1 VGGCEKQVHGRGRVQ
16 LDRRMSITLQVATP
30 ASLNEVT
37 EAVASWQHE
46 GSPVQLHPG
55 DLGWYWRFGA
65 EELARAVR
73 VWRRHGQILAVG
85 LVDEPGLIRMA
96 IAPSADQDDALAARL
111 LADLSDPERA
121 DLQSADGA
129 IVEARCGAAF
139 RDVLRTNGWV
149 ADAPWTP
156 LRRDL
161 TERVDDFSLEVEI
174 VDADKAEVRV
184 AVQRAAFHSSTFTLE
199 RWRAMAEAPP
209 YRRARCLVGYDAGG
223 DAVAAVTVWSAG
235 QGRPGLLEPLGVHRD
250 HRGHGYGTAI
260 SVAAAAALRDMGASS
275 ATVCTPSSNVG
286 AVATYAS
293 AGFQKL
299 PDVTDFRRTS

>member
-1 VGGCEKQVHGRGRVQ
+1 
-16 LDRRMSITLQVATP
+16 
-30 ASLNEVT
+30 
-37 EAVASWQHE
+37 
-46 GSPVQLHPG
+46 
-55 DLGWYWRFGA
+55 
-65 EELARAVR
+65 
-73 VWRRHGQILAVG
+73 
-85 LVDEPGLIRMA
+85 MA
-96 IAPSADQDDALAARL
+96 IAPSADRDDALAARL
-111 LADLSDPERA
+111 LADLSDPELD
-121 DLQSADGA
+121 DLQSADGTV
-129 IVEARCGAAF
+129 VEARYGAAF
-139 RDVLRTNGWV
+139 RDLLRAGGWV
-149 ADAPWTP
+149 ADASWSP

-161 TERVDDFSLEVEI
+161 AERVEDCSLEVET
-174 VDADKAEVRV
+174 VDADKAEARV
-184 AVQRAAFHSSTFTLE
+184 AVQRAAFHSSSFTLE
-199 RWRAMAEAPP
+199 RWQAMAGAPT